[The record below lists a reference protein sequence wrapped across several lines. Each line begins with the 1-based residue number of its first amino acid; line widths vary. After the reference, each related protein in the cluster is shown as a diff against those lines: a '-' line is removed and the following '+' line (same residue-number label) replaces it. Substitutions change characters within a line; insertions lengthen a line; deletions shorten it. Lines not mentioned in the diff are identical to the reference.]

1 MSQVSPTQPDLSPG
15 SPARDAANGKKKHR
29 KQLDDV
35 VAKES
40 SSSSDDDASRPPFTQ
55 KSSKGGPGPLT
66 RKFYTREEID
76 AELVS
81 IHEHLQQLNKHIE
94 NLEAF
99 LKLH

>member
-15 SPARDAANGKKKHR
+15 SPSPAAANDKKKR
-29 KQLDDV
+29 KQLDV
-35 VAKES
+35 VAEES
-40 SSSSDDDASRPPFTQ
+40 SSNEDADASRPPFTQ
-55 KSSKGGPGPLT
+55 RSSNKGGPGPLT
-66 RKFYTREEID
+66 RKFYTSEEIE

-81 IHEHLQQLNKHIE
+81 INEHLQHLNEHIA

>member
-15 SPARDAANGKKKHR
+15 SPARNAKKKR
-29 KQLDDV
+29 KQLDDF
-35 VAKES
+35 VAEES

-55 KSSKGGPGPLT
+55 KSPKGGPGPLT

>member
-15 SPARDAANGKKKHR
+15 SPSPAAANDKKKR
-29 KQLDDV
+29 KQLDV
-35 VAKES
+35 VAEES
-40 SSSSDDDASRPPFTQ
+40 SSNDDADASRPPFTQ
-55 KSSKGGPGPLT
+55 RASNKGGPGPLT

>member
-15 SPARDAANGKKKHR
+15 SPSPDAANDKKKR
-29 KQLDDV
+29 KQLDV
-35 VAKES
+35 VAEES
-40 SSSSDDDASRPPFTQ
+40 SSNDDASRPPFTQ
-55 KSSKGGPGPLT
+55 RASSKGGPGPLT

-76 AELVS
+76 AELAS
-81 IHEHLQQLNKHIE
+81 IHEHLQQLNKHIA

>member
-15 SPARDAANGKKKHR
+15 SPDAANDKKKR
-29 KQLDDV
+29 KQLDV
-35 VAKES
+35 VAEES
-40 SSSSDDDASRPPFTQ
+40 SSNEDDADASRPPFTQ
-55 KSSKGGPGPLT
+55 RASSKGGPGPLT
-66 RKFYTREEID
+66 RKFYTREEIE

-81 IHEHLQQLNKHIE
+81 IHEHLQHLNEHIA